1 MGQDRG
7 GQARKR
13 SVPRIRESLRA
24 QLGLIVLLSYL
35 LPVLLLGV
43 FSGSLLLRKLES
55 QTRAAITSGAEQA
68 WSLTQQNVE
77 RTLELAR
84 DATYDGELTDTWQ
97 NWNDGAIGDAEY
109 MRLCR
114 NYLERKYSREPLV
127 SYAACFPVRN
137 PEMIMSLRNGSPGGA
152 GEMQELRTTAMA
164 IGDRL
169 DTRCRFFRLGGRMY
183 LVRNLLNLRMERF
196 GILILGI
203 DSGRLLLPLKELERT
218 WNAEA
223 AVRLD
228 AYTDSDTDWNGLTTG
243 LTDDGRDNLFYV
255 RMSPD
260 EDNPLDLKLTLNR
273 QEQYS
278 EIIAFRRWLWFLSA
292 LMIPILI
299 LIGVFLS
306 RRFVK
311 PVTLL
316 SDASRRIEEGE
327 LGVTVPLHSGD
338 ELGRLGE
345 AFSNMSLRMKELIDR
360 TYKEEIEL
368 KNAQILALQSRINP
382 HFINNALEDINWE
395 ARIEGSES
403 ISAMVASLSVLLNAT
418 MARENRRL
426 VPLREEMEV
435 AEAYIFFIQQRFGTD
450 LVIEREIAEEALD
463 GELPLLTIQPLLE
476 NAVEHGI
483 APAGGGKITIRC
495 VLQDACM
502 RISITNTGRGA
513 EEEDRERI
521 AAALNGQPTGTH
533 LGLANIVNRLRLI
546 YGENVTIRVDTDRPG
561 QTEVTI
567 VLPREPAAGK
577 RQPEQTGDD
586 DQSGRV

>member
-7 GQARKR
+7 RQARKR
-13 SVPRIRESLRA
+13 PVPRIRESLRA

-43 FSGSLLLRKLES
+43 FSGSLLLHKLES
-55 QTRAAITSGAEQA
+55 QTQAAITSGAEQA

-137 PEMIMSLRNGSPGGA
+137 PEMIMSLRNGSPGSA
-152 GEMQELRTTAMA
+152 EELHELRTTAMA
-164 IGDRL
+164 IGERL

-218 WNAEA
+218 WNAKA

-243 LTDDGRDNLFYV
+243 LTDDGQDNLFYV
-255 RMSPD
+255 RRSPD

-327 LGVTVPLHSGD
+327 LGVTVPMHGSD

-345 AFSNMSLRMKELIDR
+345 TFSHMSLRLKEQIDK

-382 HFINNALEDINWE
+382 HFMNNALEAINWE
-395 ARIEGSES
+395 ARMEGSET
-403 ISAMVASLSVLLNAT
+403 ISSMVGSLSILMNAT
-418 MARENRRL
+418 MGRKERRL
-426 VPLREEMEV
+426 VTLREEMEV
-435 AEAYIFFIQQRFGTD
+435 ADAYIYFVQQRFGPELT
-450 LVIEREIAEEALD
+450 IRQEIDEPAYD
-463 GELPLLTIQPLLE
+463 GILPLLTVQPLLE

-483 APAGGGKITIRC
+483 APAGGGEIRIRC
-495 VLQDACM
+495 TRGGECLHLG
-502 RISITNTGRGA
+502 IINTGKTADPADRARIEAALQGKA
-513 EEEDRERI
+513 EEH
-521 AAALNGQPTGTH
+521 H
-533 LGLANIVNRLRLI
+533 LGLANIVNRLHLI
-546 YGENVTIRVDTDRPG
+546 YGEQVQIRVDTDTPG
-561 QTEVTI
+561 ETGVYLDSPQDVT
-567 VLPREPAAGK
+567 VRE
-577 RQPEQTGDD
+577 
-586 DQSGRV
+586 GRE